1 MAPALSLVSVRPEEE
16 GGGGDTSV
24 RLFAA
29 DKANADAYDN
39 LEFGLWAS

>member
-1 MAPALSLVSVRPEEE
+1 MSIVFVGAR
-16 GGGGDTSV
+16 GGKGGGDTSV

-39 LEFGLWAS
+39 LEFGLWPS